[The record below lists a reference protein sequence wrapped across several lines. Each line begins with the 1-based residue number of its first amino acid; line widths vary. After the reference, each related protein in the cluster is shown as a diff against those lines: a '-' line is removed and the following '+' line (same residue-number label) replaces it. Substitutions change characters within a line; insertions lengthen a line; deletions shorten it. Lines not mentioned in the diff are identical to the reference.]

1 MTDPDLIAL
10 RDKAAHKI
18 HVAQAALSAAVEAL
32 TALDA
37 EVAARLSAGGATVHP
52 MEGGGNKPPA

>member
-1 MTDPDLIAL
+1 MTDADLIAL
-10 RDKAAHKI
+10 RDKAQHNF
-18 HVAQAALSAAVEAL
+18 HRLESLVALLKSDL

-37 EVAARLSAGGATVHP
+37 EVAARLSAGGTMVHP